1 MSKNKKNIQP
11 KKIVDIKSPKES
23 NRQSSVIYIL
33 LLVLITYLCFSNAL
47 SNGFTNWDDNKY
59 ITNNPLIKSLSFDNI
74 KNMFSTYV
82 VGNYH
87 PFAILS
93 LAIDYHFYKLDPTGF
108 HTTSILLHIL
118 NVVLVFLFIKQL
130 SGKAIIAFIT
140 SLLFGIHPMHVE
152 SVAWIAE
159 RKDVLYVLFYISSL
173 YFYVIYRKLSDKKPL
188 FYFLTFIL
196 FIFSLLSKGQAVTL
210 PLVLLL
216 IDYFTKQKISKKIIL
231 EKIPF
236 FIVSFIMGIVAIK
249 AQVSSG
255 SMVDLPNYSFL
266 EGILF
271 GSFSFLAYVFKIILP
286 LNLSAFYP
294 YPEIEKGIP
303 FYFYLSPL
311 FLLAIVYFIFRL
323 YKKNRSLVFGF
334 GFYLVNIILLL
345 QLLPVGGAMMAER
358 YSYLSYVGLFFI
370 IGNGINWI
378 WQSNQEKI
386 KFYKY
391 IIAPVF
397 FLYTIF
403 LGAKTKERNKVWKND
418 ETLWTDV
425 IKNHN
430 NVALAFSNRGNYYQ
444 QAGKYD
450 LALADYTSALNL
462 KENNYE
468 ALISRAGIYRMAG
481 DFNLVIKDCD
491 KAISINRNKAGAYI
505 NRGIAKSL
513 LKNNDEAMKD
523 FDMAIQLEP
532 ENSSAYTNRGFL
544 FGKMEKVDEAINDYS
559 KGIALNPE
567 YAFAYFNRG
576 LAYFKKENYEAAILD
591 FNSTISLNNSKV
603 ETYFYR
609 SQVYEAKK
617 DYANALQDALTAQHY
632 GVPVDSVY
640 INNLKSKISNP
651 LNQ

>member
-1 MSKNKKNIQP
+1 MSKNKKNIHS
-11 KKIVDIKSPKES
+11 KKIAEIATPQES
-23 NRQSSVIYIL
+23 NRQSSIIYIL
-33 LLVLITYLCFSNAL
+33 LLVLITYLCFSNAFG
-47 SNGFTNWDDNKY
+47 NGFTNWDDNKY
-59 ITNNPLIKSLSFDNI
+59 ITNNPLIKGLSLDNI
-74 KNMFSTYV
+74 SNMFSTYV

-108 HTTSILLHIL
+108 HTTSIFLHIL

-152 SVAWIAE
+152 SVAWVAE

-173 YFYVIYRKLSDKKPL
+173 YFYVLYSKVSNKKPL

-216 IDYFTKQKISKKIIL
+216 IDYFTGQKISKKIIL

-236 FIVSFIMGIVAIK
+236 FIMSFIMGIVAIK

-255 SMVDLPNYSFL
+255 SIVDLPNYSFL

-271 GSFSFLAYVFKIILP
+271 GSFSLLAYVFKMILP

-294 YPEIEKGIP
+294 YPEIEKSIP
-303 FYFYLSPL
+303 FYFYLSPF
-311 FLLAIVYFIFRL
+311 FLLAIVYFIARL
-323 YKKNRSLVFGF
+323 YKKNKALVFGF

-345 QLLPVGGAMMAER
+345 QLLPVGGAIMAER
-358 YSYLSYVGLFFI
+358 YSYLSYVGLFFMM
-370 IGNGINWI
+370 GYGINWI
-378 WQSNQEKI
+378 WQTNQEKI

-391 IIAPVF
+391 IIAAAF
-397 FLYTIF
+397 FLYAVF

-425 IKNHN
+425 IKKHN
-430 NVALAFSNRGNYYQ
+430 NVALAFSNRGNFYQ
-444 QAGKYD
+444 QAGKYE

-468 ALISRAGIYRMAG
+468 VLISRAGIYRMAG
-481 DFNLVIKDCD
+481 EFNLVIKDCD
-491 KAISINRNKAGAYI
+491 KAIEINKNKAGAFI

-513 LKNNDEAMKD
+513 LGNNDEAMKD

-532 ENSSAYTNRGFL
+532 DNSSAYTNRGFL
-544 FGKMEKVDEAINDYS
+544 FGKMEKIDEAIGDYS

-576 LAYFKKENYEAAILD
+576 IAYFKKGKYDVAILD
-591 FNSTISLNNSKV
+591 FNSTISLNNTKV
-603 ETYFYR
+603 ESYFYR

-617 DYANALQDALTAQHY
+617 DYANALQDALTAQQF
-632 GVPVDSVY
+632 GVPVDSLY
-640 INNLKSKISNP
+640 INNLKSKMSNP
-651 LNQ
+651 ANN

>member
-1 MSKNKKNIQP
+1 MSKNKKNIHSNR
-11 KKIVDIKSPKES
+11 IAEIKSPKES
-23 NRQSSVIYIL
+23 GQQSSIIFIL
-33 LLVLITYLCFSNAL
+33 LLVLITYLCFSNAF

-59 ITNNPLIKSLSFDNI
+59 ITNNLLIKSLSFDNI
-74 KNMFSTYV
+74 RNMFSTYV

-93 LAIDYHFYKLDPTGF
+93 LAIDYHFYKLDPSGF
-108 HTTSILLHIL
+108 HTTSILIHVL
-118 NVVLVFLFIKQL
+118 NVVLVFFLIKRL
-130 SGKAIIAFIT
+130 SGKSITAFI
-140 SLLFGIHPMHVE
+140 SALLFGIHPMHVE
-152 SVAWIAE
+152 SVAWVAE

-173 YFYVIYRKLSDKKPL
+173 YFYVLYRKLSHKKPL
-188 FYFLTFIL
+188 FYLLTFIL

-210 PLVLLL
+210 PVVLLL
-216 IDYFTKQKISKKIIL
+216 IDYFTGQKISKKIIV

-236 FIVSFIMGIVAIK
+236 FIMSFIMGVVAIK

-255 SMVDLPNYSFL
+255 SVVDLPHYSL
-266 EGILF
+266 IEGVLF
-271 GSFSFLAYVFKIILP
+271 GSFSFLAYIFKMILP

-294 YPEIEKGIP
+294 YPEIEKSLP
-303 FYFYLSPL
+303 FYYYLSPF
-311 FLLAIVYFIFRL
+311 FLLALVYFIFRL
-323 YKKNRSLVFGF
+323 YKKNKALVFGF
-334 GFYLVNIILLL
+334 GFYTINIILLL
-345 QLLPVGGAMMAER
+345 QLLPVGGAIMAER
-358 YSYLSYVGLFFI
+358 YSYLSYLGLFFI
-370 IGNGINWI
+370 IGYGINWI

-391 IIAPVF
+391 IIATF
-397 FLYTIF
+397 FIFYAIF

-425 IKNHN
+425 IKKHD
-430 NVALAFSNRGNYYQ
+430 NVALAFSNRGNFYQ
-444 QAGKYD
+444 QVGKYE

-468 ALISRAGIYRMAG
+468 VLIGRAGIYRMAG
-481 DFNLVIKDCD
+481 EFNLVIKDCD
-491 KAISINRNKAGAYI
+491 KAISINKNKAGAFI

-513 LKNNDEAMKD
+513 LGNNDEAMKD
-523 FDMAIQLEP
+523 FNMSIQLEP

-544 FGKMEKVDEAINDYS
+544 YGKMEKIDEAINDYS

-576 LAYFKKENYEAAILD
+576 IAYFRKENYDAAILD
-591 FNSTISLNNSKV
+591 FNSTIRLNNTKV

-617 DYANALQDALTAQHY
+617 DYSKALQDALTAQQY
-632 GVPVDSVY
+632 GVPVDSMY
-640 INNLKSKISNP
+640 INNLKSKMSNP
-651 LNQ
+651 VNH